1 MKRIINISEEQ
12 FKDIQRIVATQWGR
26 LFPTP
31 EQIIADST
39 PLHKGHGRL
48 VDADRLEQ
56 IQNDRLQNGEIK
68 IWELNLITSVLDAAE
83 TVVEADGGMQND

>member
-26 LFPTP
+26 LFPTA

-39 PLHKGHGRL
+39 LIPEGAEILTKDAYSDLCLRASR
-48 VDADRLEQ
+48 ADRGDE
-56 IQNDRLQNGEIK
+56 E
-68 IWELNLITSVLDAAE
+68 
-83 TVVEADGGMQND
+83 